1 MPAKARATA
10 SDALMAYTSLT
21 AEQRATFQREGVLII
36 KNHYDVEREIVPI
49 HRAIYEIIGLVA
61 ARHGVALDRPSFASE
76 HFDAGF
82 MALIAANRSFGG
94 EVYDI
99 VKQIPAFLRL
109 VSAPHNEAVF
119 CDLRNTDFA
128 GVGAGSY
135 GIRIDVPNEEKFRSL
150 WHQEYLYQ
158 PQSIDGLVMW
168 APLVRMTADLGPVS
182 YCEASHLDGLRVYE
196 RQNQGKSGAYQIA
209 IHEAE
214 RVAAQYTQRA
224 PLTEPGDVILMDY
237 LTIHQSGYNTSALPR
252 WSMQSRYFNFRH
264 ESGLKTGWK
273 SSITTGTDVEAI
285 FPENFIKVPS

>member
-1 MPAKARATA
+1 
-10 SDALMAYTSLT
+10 MAYTPLT
-21 AEQRATFQREGVLII
+21 DEQRASFERSGVLIL
-36 KNHYDVEREIVPI
+36 KNHYDVDREIVPI
-49 HRAIYEIIGLVA
+49 QRAIHEIIGLVA
-61 ARHGVALDRPSFASE
+61 ERHGVELNRPAFTP
-76 HFDAGF
+76 HDFDAGF
-82 MALIAANRSFGG
+82 MALIAADRRYGG

-119 CDLRNTDFA
+119 CDLRRTDFA

-168 APLVRMTADLGPVS
+168 APLVRMTADLGPVA
-182 YCEASHLDGLRVYE
+182 YCEASHLDGLQMYQRE
-196 RQNQGKSGAYQIA
+196 NQGKVGAYQIA
-209 IHEAE
+209 IHDAE
-214 RVAAQYTQRA
+214 RVAARYAQRA

-237 LTIHQSGYNTSALPR
+237 LLIHQSGHNTSVSPR

-264 ESGLKTGWK
+264 PSGAKIGWK
-273 SSITTGTDVEAI
+273 SSITTGTDVETI
-285 FPENFIKVPS
+285 FSDNFVKALP